1 MVEWWEGEMGRS
13 FQVVILGG
21 GTAAGYAALEF
32 VKNDYNHGDLC
43 IISEESV
50 APYERPAL
58 SKGFLLPEGA
68 ARLPSFHTCVGSG
81 HERQL
86 TKWYK
91 DHGIELI
98 LDTRVVAAD
107 VKGRTLRTA
116 SQETIAYKTLI
127 IATGARVLRL
137 EEFGITGSVAPN
149 ICYLRSVQDANK
161 LVEAMAACKSI
172 GGSAVVIGGGYI
184 GMECAAALIGN
195 RIPVTMVFPESHCM
209 ARLFT
214 PEIAAFYEQY
224 YEKRGVT
231 FKKGTVMSGFERND
245 QGKVE
250 AVVLND
256 GSRLPADLVVVGV
269 GIRPNVSLFEGQ
281 LTLEKGGIKVNGKMQ
296 TSNSSVYAV
305 GDVVSFP
312 LKMYGEMR
320 KLEHVDHARKSAAH
334 AVQAILSP
342 EMIEDYNYMPYFY
355 SRVFTLSWQFFGDNV
370 GSCIHYG
377 VQSSGKFGAY
387 WVNKGKL
394 VGAFLEG
401 GSKDEYAALARVA
414 RDRPEVPDVKLLE
427 DQGLGFAMVH
437 MMEPDAASSSLK
449 GSIQAGN
456 MLLEKPALF
465 VFQAATGIAVA
476 AAIAGFVYWYGSR
489 RRKWL

>member
-1 MVEWWEGEMGRS
+1 MGRS
-13 FQVVILGG
+13 FRVVILGG

-32 VKNDYNHGDLC
+32 VKNGFSSGELC

-68 ARLPSFHTCVGSG
+68 SRLPSFHTCVGSG
-81 HERQL
+81 QERQL
-86 TKWYK
+86 PKWYK

-107 VKGRTLRTA
+107 VKNRTLRTA
-116 SQETIAYKTLI
+116 SQETVAYKILI

-137 EEFGITGSVAPN
+137 EEFGIKGSLAPN
-149 ICYLRSVQDANK
+149 ICYLRGVQDAEK
-161 LVEAMAACKSI
+161 LVQAMAACKSV
-172 GGSAVVIGGGYI
+172 GGKAVVIGGGYI
-184 GMECAAALIGN
+184 GMESAAALLGN

-214 PEIAAFYEQY
+214 PEIAAFYEDY
-224 YEKRGVT
+224 YQSRGVT
-231 FKKGTVMSGFERND
+231 FKKGTVMGSFERD
-245 QGKVE
+245 SQGKVE
-250 AVVLND
+250 AVVLKD
-256 GSRLPADLVVVGV
+256 GSRLSADLVVVGV

-305 GDVVSFP
+305 GDVVAFP
-312 LKMYGEMR
+312 LKMYGDLR

-334 AVQAILSP
+334 AVQAILHP
-342 EMIEDYNYMPYFY
+342 EKTPDYDYMPYFY

-370 GSCIHYG
+370 GSCILFG
-377 VQSSGKFGAY
+377 APKSGKFGAY

-394 VGAFLEG
+394 VGTFLEG

-414 RDRPEVPDVKLLE
+414 RDRPEVADINLLAI
-427 DQGLGFAMVH
+427 QGLEFAMNHISV
-437 MMEPDAASSSLK
+437 EPVVTGPSSSLK
-449 GSIQAGN
+449 RSNSDGSMILQTSGSP
-456 MLLEKPALF
+456 L
-465 VFQAATGIAVA
+465 VQAAAGIAVA
-476 AAIAGFVYWYGSR
+476 AAIAGLVYWYQR
-489 RRKWL
+489 RRKLVRLF

>member
-1 MVEWWEGEMGRS
+1 MGRS

-68 ARLPSFHTCVGSG
+68 ARLPSFHTCVGTG
-81 HERQL
+81 NERQL

-107 VKGRTLRTA
+107 VKGHTLRTS
-116 SQETIAYKTLI
+116 SQETIAFRTLI

-195 RIPVTMVFPESHCM
+195 RIPVTMVFPESHIM

-250 AVVLND
+250 AVVLKD

-312 LKMYGEMR
+312 LRMYGEMR

-334 AVQAILSP
+334 AVQAILCP
-342 EMIEDYNYMPYFY
+342 EKIEDYNYMPYFY

-387 WVNKGKL
+387 WINKGKL

-414 RDRPEVPDVKLLE
+414 RDRPEVPDVNLLE
-427 DQGLGFAMVH
+427 DQGLGFAMAH
-437 MMEPDAASSSLK
+437 TMEPDSASSSFK

-456 MLLEKPALF
+456 MLLEKPAMI

-489 RRKWL
+489 RRRLL

>member
-1 MVEWWEGEMGRS
+1 MGRS
-13 FQVVILGG
+13 FRVVILGG

-32 VKNDYNHGDLC
+32 VKNDINPGELC

-58 SKGFLLPEGA
+58 SKGFLLPEGS

-81 HERQL
+81 QERQL
-86 TKWYK
+86 PKWYK

-107 VKGRTLRTA
+107 VKNRTLRTA
-116 SQETIAYKTLI
+116 SQETIAYKILI

-137 EEFGITGSVAPN
+137 EEFGIKGSLAPN
-149 ICYLRSVQDANK
+149 ICYLRSIQDAEK
-161 LVEAMAACKSI
+161 LVQATAACKSV
-172 GGSAVVIGGGYI
+172 GGKAVVIGGGYI
-184 GMECAAALIGN
+184 GMECAAALVSN

-214 PEIAAFYEQY
+214 PEIAAFYEDY
-224 YEKRGVT
+224 YQKRGVT
-231 FKKGTVMSGFERND
+231 FNKGTVLSSFERNKE
-245 QGKVE
+245 GKVE
-250 AVVLND
+250 AVVLKD
-256 GSRLPADLVVVGV
+256 GSRLSADLVVVGV

-305 GDVVSFP
+305 GDVAAFP
-312 LKMYGEMR
+312 LKMYGDMR

-334 AVQAILSP
+334 AVQAVLHP
-342 EMIEDYNYMPYFY
+342 EKTADYDYMPYFY

-370 GSCIHYG
+370 GACILFG
-377 VQSSGKFGAY
+377 VQRTGKFGAY
-387 WVNKGKL
+387 WVNKGRL
-394 VGAFLEG
+394 VGTFLEG

-414 RDRPEVPDVKLLE
+414 RDRPEVADIDLLAT
-427 DQGLGFAMVH
+427 QGLEFAVNH
-437 MMEPDAASSSLK
+437 VSVEPVITGPSSSLK
-449 GSIQAGN
+449 RSKQDGIMVLQTSGP
-456 MLLEKPALF
+456 L
-465 VFQAATGIAVA
+465 VQAATGIAVA
-476 AAIAGFVYWYGSR
+476 AAIAGLVYWYRR
-489 RRKWL
+489 RRKPVRLFWLA